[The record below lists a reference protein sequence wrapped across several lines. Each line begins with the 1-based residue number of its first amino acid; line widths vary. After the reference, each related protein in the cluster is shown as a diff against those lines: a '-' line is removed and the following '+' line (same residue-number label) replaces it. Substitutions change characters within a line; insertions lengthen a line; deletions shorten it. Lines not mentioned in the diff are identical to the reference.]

1 MNNLFKHIIP
11 LSLVSLLATYT
22 SPSYTKPLISE
33 DSSQLEILIAQ
44 SYRQANNDSFNYID
58 VVAVNG
64 NNKILSKSHSV
75 TPQRHCGFFA
85 PVIYLAS
92 QAKYK
97 HGVSAAASP
106 LRLQSVY
113 DGMTRPNKPL
123 ANKSGGSMRP
133 RVNPVTHL
141 ASQAKSVNT
150 QKLIGVAHHG

>member
-1 MNNLFKHIIP
+1 MNTITQKLCTTLL
-11 LSLVSLLATYT
+11 LSSLATCQ
-22 SPSYTKPLISE
+22 PSYAIAPNYQPLNSH
-33 DSSQLEILIAQ
+33 
-44 SYRQANNDSFNYID
+44 SFNYVD

-64 NNKILSKSHSV
+64 NNKTLSKSHSV

-85 PVIYLAS
+85 PSICLAS
-92 QAKYK
+92 QARYK

-113 DGMTRPNKPL
+113 DGTTRPNKPM